1 MYNVQLNSC
10 ILFGAK
16 VEISPKGFI
25 LGANVVIEKIFSI
38 CHNLLSNDE
47 LYGNELPP
55 R

>member
-1 MYNVQLNSC
+1 MFNLIHAFFLVQKLK
-10 ILFGAK
+10 LA
-16 VEISPKGFI
+16 PKGFT

-38 CHNLLSNDE
+38 CHNLCFNDE

>member
-10 ILFGAK
+10 ILFRAK
-16 VEISPKGFI
+16 FEISPKGFT
-25 LGANVVIEKIFSI
+25 LGANVVMEKIFSI
-38 CHNLLSNDE
+38 CHHLFNDE